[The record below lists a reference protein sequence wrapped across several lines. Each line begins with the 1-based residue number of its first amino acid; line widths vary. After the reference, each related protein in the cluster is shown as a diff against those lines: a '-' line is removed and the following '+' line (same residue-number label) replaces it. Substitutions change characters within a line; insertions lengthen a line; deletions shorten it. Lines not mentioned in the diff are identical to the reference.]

1 MVLIHII
8 NAIVTGSLAHAWLV
22 PLGIIIGTFILED
35 ATTMLVGILSADGF
49 IPIPIALVSLYL
61 GIILGDFWLYGM
73 GYLAANHRWATWFI
87 NHERYEPI
95 RSWLEERFEGAV
107 FTSRFVPG
115 MRLPT
120 YTAAGFLKLPFRRFI
135 PPVVIG
141 TFIWTS
147 LFFAGAYLFGNLT
160 SDWLGLWRW
169 PLALA
174 IILAWLGFTQWR
186 IRRAAKERKGRRAR
200 SEERVAFVPEHV
212 EATQGE
218 TDLS

>member
-1 MVLIHII
+1 MDLIHLVDG
-8 NAIVTGSLAHAWLV
+8 IVVGSLAHVWLV
-22 PLGIIIGTFILED
+22 PLGIVIGTFILED
-35 ATTMLVGILSADGF
+35 ATTIIVGVLAADGEIG
-49 IPIPIALVSLYL
+49 IPLALVSLYA

-73 GYLAANHRWATWFI
+73 GYLAADHPWARWFV

-141 TFIWTS
+141 TLIWTT
-147 LFFAGAYLFGNLT
+147 LFFGAAYLFGNLT
-160 SDWLGLWRW
+160 AGWLGVWRW
-169 PLALA
+169 PLAIA
-174 IILAWLGFTQWR
+174 IILGWLGFNQWR
-186 IRRAAKERKGRRAR
+186 IRRQSQKRKEQQAQDVQQT
-200 SEERVAFVPEHV
+200 SNV
-212 EATQGE
+212 
-218 TDLS
+218 S